1 MKKIYLLMTMLLAL
15 CLGSYAGGDD
25 DLSLTTG
32 WNCSLEQESTAPM
45 YPSQVTI
52 SGQWRDIRI
61 CDSNFSAKEWVRY
74 KIIFAEPFTDSELVQ
89 VMVRNAAEASSYSG
103 HYFPIQAGVTEVE
116 GNLSDIAFKGGDSII
131 TVLGIQDRKADTA
144 KFVLNDVI
152 LYKADGTEWHPN
164 LAKDWGSS
172 FTKLGQGVI
181 TEYYSLGQWGTLA
194 HNFGSNVV
202 VGNGDVHRFTFT
214 SSVPFPEGLQWK
226 VLRGSA
232 DGLSLYPGA
241 INAGDTIASI
251 DINESNILKS
261 DTDTINYYTG
271 VAIQATASARLPK
284 DVKLSRSIIYGNG
297 ALSREQMPVI
307 ASYGAKVVDP
317 HPAESVNPN
326 GLPVRVTLPGSWGAI
341 KIWLDSIDVATY
353 PSYKIVLRDKPAT
366 GTIQMFYRNRTQ
378 GNSGG
383 VYVPW
388 ATDSALLSN
397 LSEDGKTLTG
407 DFSTDALEGDNM
419 VLAFCLQNMTSSSV
433 NFVVDSVLLI
443 NEDGEEIP
451 TSGLSSSGIWNGGTT
466 TPLGGSYDEN
476 GNIYDAFVT
485 WSSTYGW
492 EGSYSGTVA
501 ENTYHRFT
509 FYTDTPLP
517 DSVQVICFDGS
528 YSAINVIENGK
539 GTTTYSVD
547 IPSSY
552 SMFALQY
559 KGSTGLPFTV
569 RFNKIIR
576 EVFEGSIA
584 TSIKQTEQ
592 SSESVTKT
600 QIFNASGI
608 RLTAPARGLN
618 IIRQTLS
625 DGSVRTKKVMIK

>member
-1 MKKIYLLMTMLLAL
+1 MKKFYLLLAILLVL
-15 CLGSYAGGDD
+15 CLGSYAGGNEN
-25 DLSLTTG
+25 LSLTTG

-45 YPSQVTI
+45 YPSKVTV
-52 SGQWRDIRI
+52 SGQWSDIRI
-61 CDSNFSAKEWVRY
+61 CDSSFSAKEWVRY
-74 KIIFAEPFTDSELVQ
+74 KLIFAEAFTDGEFVQ

-103 HYFPIQAGVTEVE
+103 HYFPIPAGVTEFE

-131 TVLGIQDRKADTA
+131 TVLGIQDRKADSA

-152 LYKADGTEWHPN
+152 LYRADGTEWHSN
-164 LAKDWGSS
+164 LAKDWNSS

-202 VGNGDVHRFTFT
+202 VENGDVHRFTLT
-214 SSVPFPEGLQWK
+214 SNVPFPKGLQWK

-232 DGLSLYPGA
+232 DGQSIYPGA

-261 DTDTINYYTG
+261 DTDTINCYTG
-271 VAIQATASARLPK
+271 IAIQATASTRLPK

-297 ALSREQMPVI
+297 AQLREQMPII
-307 ASYGAKVVDP
+307 ADYGAKVVDP
-317 HPAESVNPN
+317 NPAESVNPN
-326 GLPVRVTLPGSWGAI
+326 GLPVRVTLPGSWGSI

-366 GTIQMFYRNRTQ
+366 GTIQLFYRNLTQ

-388 ATDSALLSN
+388 ATDSALFSH

-407 DFSTDALEGDNM
+407 DFNIDALEGDNM

-433 NFVVDSVLLI
+433 NFVVDSVFLI
-443 NEDGEEIP
+443 NEDGEQVL
-451 TSGLSSSGIWNGGTT
+451 TSGLSSSGIWNGGTM

-492 EGSYSGTVA
+492 EGPYSGTVA

-509 FYTDTPLP
+509 FYTDIPLP
-517 DSVQVICFDGS
+517 DSVQVVCLDGS
-528 YSAINVIENGK
+528 YSAINVFENGK

-559 KGSTGLPFTV
+559 KGSNGLPFTIH
-569 RFNKIIR
+569 FNKIIR
-576 EVFEGSIA
+576 EVFEGNIP
-584 TSIKQTEQ
+584 TSIKQTEP
-592 SSESVTKT
+592 SSKSVTNT
-600 QIFNASGI
+600 QIFNAAGI
-608 RLTAPARGLN
+608 RITALARGLN

-625 DGSVRTKKVMIK
+625 DGSVRTMKVMIK